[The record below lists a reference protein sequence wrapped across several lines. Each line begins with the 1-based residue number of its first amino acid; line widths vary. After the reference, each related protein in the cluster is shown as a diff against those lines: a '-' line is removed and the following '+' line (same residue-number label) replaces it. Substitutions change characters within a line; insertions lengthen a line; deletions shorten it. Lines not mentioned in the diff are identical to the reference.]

1 MRFLEREKIQLN
13 ICPSSNVMLK
23 VAKSYA
29 DHPIQILARNGVLV
43 TINTEDLLIFNNS
56 IEQEY
61 INLYE
66 AGTLTAQELEKIRL
80 QGLE

>member
-23 VAKSYA
+23 TARSYA
-29 DHPIQILARNGVLV
+29 EHSIQTLVRNGVLV
-43 TINTEDLLIFNNS
+43 TINTDDLLIFNNS

-61 INLYE
+61 QNLYD
-66 AGTLTAQELEKIRL
+66 AGALTAYELEQIRM
-80 QGLE
+80 QGIK